1 MRALVATLLLLLLP
15 GLLLPAGLLLHVCRC
30 APPPT
35 AANAPSCC
43 SHEAPAAPAER
54 ACCSSS
60 TADRG
65 SGDERPTLRSDDC
78 GCVWVTIT
86 DDQPDPTRPE
96 PTLFAVP
103 AALPGASSP
112 LPATSP
118 RAHSSHHV
126 GAAIRPPPDHQRSL
140 PLRL

>member
-1 MRALVATLLLLLLP
+1 MRTLVATLLLLLLP

-35 AANAPSCC
+35 AATAASCC
-43 SHEAPAAPAER
+43 SHEAAAAPTER

-60 TADRG
+60 TAERG
-65 SGDERPTLRSDDC
+65 SDDDRPALRSDDC
-78 GCVWVTIT
+78 GCLWVTIT

-96 PTLFAVP
+96 PAPFAVP
-103 AALPGASSP
+103 VALPGANSP
-112 LPATSP
+112 LPASSP
-118 RAHSSHHV
+118 RTSRSQHV
-126 GAAIRPPPDHQRSL
+126 VTATRPPPGHQRSL